1 MPETGEEMDDRR
13 IDAADLEALRALDTP
28 SVCNAVEIA
37 APERRAWGF
46 TTRTLHC
53 VRPTLAPMVGF
64 ARTATIR
71 AKRPPRAAPEAVRD
85 KRFGYL
91 DYLAAGPGPTVSVV
105 QDLDDG
111 EAGFGSFW
119 GEVNSNVHK
128 ALGCLGAVTNGSARD
143 LDMLADGFQVLA
155 GVVAPSHGFIHL
167 VDYGGAVSVAGMLVE
182 SGDLIHADRHGAVVV
197 PADRAAAV
205 VEAAALIARRE
216 AVIVGAARAGGGA
229 EAIKRAMIEAAKVA

>member
-1 MPETGEEMDDRR
+1 MRWRSPR
-13 IDAADLEALRALDTP
+13 
-28 SVCNAVEIA
+28 
-37 APERRAWGF
+37 PERRAYGF

-53 VRPTLAPMVGF
+53 VRPGLAPMVGF

-71 AKRPPRAAPEAVRD
+71 AKRPPGGPPEAVRD

-91 DYLAAGPGPTVSVV
+91 DYLAAEPGPTVSIV

-128 ALGCLGAVTNGSARD
+128 ALGCLGTVTNGSARD
-143 LDMLADGFQVLA
+143 LDVLA
-155 GVVAPSHGFIHL
+155 EDFQILSGVVAPSHGFVHL

-182 SGDLIHADRHGAVVV
+182 SGDLIHADRTA
-197 PADRAAAV
+197 PSSSPPTRCRKSST
-205 VEAAALIARRE
+205 RR
-216 AVIVGAARAGGGA
+216 R
-229 EAIKRAMIEAAKVA
+229 